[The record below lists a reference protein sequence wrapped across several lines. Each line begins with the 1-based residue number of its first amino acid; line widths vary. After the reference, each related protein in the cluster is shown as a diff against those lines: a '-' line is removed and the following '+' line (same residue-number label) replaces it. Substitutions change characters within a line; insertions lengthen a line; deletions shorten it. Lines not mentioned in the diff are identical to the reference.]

1 MINSETLKWSNK
13 YTQNNVIGQKNK
25 NIFWKIS
32 EYQNFKNIKLFDHT
46 NEIIA
51 KTSMKLANLVIKKQL
66 IQQTDDPETIIFCKI
81 FSIKRHKKSR

>member
-46 NEIIA
+46 NVIIA

-66 IQQTDDPETIIFCKI
+66 IQQTDDPEIIIFCKI